1 MKITHQAIIVA
12 ALLLVSSG
20 IAGAQGHASHY
31 AGTRAVT
38 RHSSSGAHTG
48 THGSTSSTRGAT
60 TSNDMVLDGDSGLT
74 LQDLLNPVPG
84 LGFDYEHLAAIN
96 SNLSVRALID
106 PVTQLRLAQAERL
119 LRDSGG
125 VTPVFLGGYGGY
137 GDYGDYGSQPAEAQ
151 QPQPQIIVLQQPAP
165 KPAPQVE
172 EAPALEPAAAPAPAE
187 SRPDADQFI
196 LVLRDGSRITAV
208 AFSRQDS
215 RIVYITPEGN
225 RRSLAISGLDAA
237 ATIRVNEERGT
248 SLQLP
253 I

>member
-1 MKITHQAIIVA
+1 MRITNQATVVA

-20 IAGAQGHASHY
+20 IAGAQGNASHY

-48 THGSTSSTRGAT
+48 THGSTSSTRGTT
-60 TSNDMVLDGDSGLT
+60 TSNDIALNGDSQT

-96 SNLSVRALID
+96 SNLGVRALID

-125 VTPVFLGGYGGY
+125 VTPVFLGGYGDY
-137 GDYGDYGSQPAEAQ
+137 GDYGDYGSQPVAAQ

-165 KPAPQVE
+165 QPAPE
-172 EAPALEPAAAPAPAE
+172 AEAPAPEPVAAPAPE
-187 SRPDADQFI
+187 PRPDADQFI

>member
-1 MKITHQAIIVA
+1 MKATKQAAVVA

-20 IAGAQGHASHY
+20 VAGAQGHAAHR
-31 AGTRAVT
+31 AGSPAAT
-38 RHSSSGAHTG
+38 RHSSPSGARTG
-48 THGSTSSTRGAT
+48 THGSTSNTT
-60 TSNDMVLDGDSGLT
+60 TSNDILNGDSGLT
-74 LQDLLNPVPG
+74 LQQLLNPVPG
-84 LGFDYEHLAAIN
+84 LGFDYPHLAAIN
-96 SNLSVRALID
+96 SNLGIQALID

-119 LRDSGG
+119 LRDTRG
-125 VTPVFLGGYGGY
+125 VTPVFFGGYGGY
-137 GDYGDYGSQPAEAQ
+137 GDYGDYGSQPAEIQ

-165 KPAPQVE
+165 QPAPEVE
-172 EAPALEPAAAPAPAE
+172 AAPAPQPAAVVPKA
-187 SRPDADQFI
+187 RPDNDQFI
-196 LVLRDGSRITAV
+196 LVLRDGSQVTAV

-215 RIVYITPEGN
+215 RIVYITPEGR

>member
-1 MKITHQAIIVA
+1 MKVTNQAAVVA

-20 IAGAQGHASHY
+20 IAGAQGQASHY

-48 THGSTSSTRGAT
+48 THGSTSNTRGT
-60 TSNDMVLDGDSGLT
+60 TSSNDIALNGDSQT

-96 SNLSVRALID
+96 SNLSTQALID
-106 PVTQLRLAQAERL
+106 PVTQLRLVQAERL
-119 LRDSGG
+119 LRDSRG
-125 VTPVFLGGYGGY
+125 VTPVFLGGYGY
-137 GDYGDYGSQPAEAQ
+137 GDYGDYGAQPAEAQ

-165 KPAPQVE
+165 QPAPQVE
-172 EAPALEPAAAPAPAE
+172 EAPAPEPVAAPAPE
-187 SRPDADQFI
+187 PRPDADQFI

-215 RIVYITPEGN
+215 RIVYITPEGK
-225 RRSLAISGLDAA
+225 RRSLEISGLDAA

>member
-1 MKITHQAIIVA
+1 M
-12 ALLLVSSG
+12 VSSG
-20 IAGAQGHASHY
+20 IAGAQGHAPLH
-31 AGTRAVT
+31 AGSPAAT
-38 RHSSSGAHTG
+38 RHTSSSGGRMGTRGSASNTTG
-48 THGSTSSTRGAT
+48 TTAT
-60 TSNDMVLDGDSGLT
+60 LGTSNVAVLNGDSLT
-74 LQDLLNPVPG
+74 LQQLLNPVPG

-96 SNLSVRALID
+96 SNLGVRALID

-119 LRDSGG
+119 LRESPG
-125 VTPVFLGGYGGY
+125 VTPVFLGGY
-137 GDYGDYGSQPAEAQ
+137 GDYGDYGSQPIDAQ

-165 KPAPQVE
+165 QPAPEV
-172 EAPALEPAAAPAPAE
+172 EAPAPEPVAGPAPE
-187 SRPDADQFI
+187 PRPDADQFI

-215 RIVYITPEGN
+215 RIVYITPEGK